1 VSQVVPY
8 SGYLDRDGAPTD
20 GAVQLRFRIFDAA
33 NAPEAP
39 EPDPCDGS
47 GAIACLWREEH
58 PAVSVHNGAFSV
70 RLGRPAGGQ
79 ARDIAPILKLGR
91 QLYLEVAVFDP
102 GGARYV
108 VLGRQ
113 ELNPVPQ
120 SVFTLQEDLALRTLT
135 TTQSVHVA
143 SGASVGAVG
152 LGAGNIGAPASD
164 FPLRVG
170 ANGAGSPN
178 VGIDND
184 EIQAMTVQNGNAS
197 PAQLHLNPRG
207 GNVYVGGTISAP
219 GGIAAGG
226 TVSAPVLYGDH
237 VSVNLA
243 AARPRIEGV
252 FAYQLF
258 PVFHIGRSSGGQ
270 QWDLGPANE
279 RVCFLAGMGINDA
292 GNDGDRPQCVVS
304 QQADRFILYTQ
315 TVGNAELDCWAACL
329 LF

>member
-1 VSQVVPY
+1 
-8 SGYLDRDGAPTD
+8 
-20 GAVQLRFRIFDAA
+20 
-33 NAPEAP
+33 
-39 EPDPCDGS
+39 
-47 GAIACLWREEH
+47 
-58 PAVSVHNGAFSV
+58 VHNGAFSV
-70 RLGRPAGGQ
+70 RLGRSTGGQ
-79 ARDIAPILKLGR
+79 ARDIAPILELGR

-102 GGARYV
+102 GRARYV

-120 SVFTLQEDLALRTLT
+120 SVFTLQEDLTLRTLR

-143 SGASVGAVG
+143 NGASVGAAG
-152 LGAGNIGAPASD
+152 LGAGNIGAPASE

-207 GNVYVGGTISAP
+207 GNVY
-219 GGIAAGG
+219 AGG

-237 VSVNLA
+237 ISVNLA
-243 AARPRIEGV
+243 ATRPRIEGV
-252 FAYQLF
+252 FAYQIF
-258 PVFHIGRSSGGQ
+258 PVFHIGRGSGGQ
-270 QWDLGPANE
+270 IWELGPANE

-304 QQADRFILYTQ
+304 EQGGRFILYTQ
-315 TVGNAELDCWAACL
+315 TVGNAEVDCWAACL